1 LFSQARYPKGKR
13 AFFVSQEPEM
23 DTMEDPHDRHRK
35 HIDRID
41 KTIIALEA
49 ERQRLERLLEPH
61 PSADEDTAVPHD
73 R

>member
-1 LFSQARYPKGKR
+1 M
-13 AFFVSQEPEM
+13 E
-23 DTMEDPHDRHRK
+23 TMEDPHDRHRK

-41 KTIIALEA
+41 KTIVALEA